1 MFGIQDSN
9 NQDSAAA
16 LFGSTPPVSPPP
28 ADPSIAPNA
37 PVGEPP
43 AAVAM
48 PAVSGAPA
56 VPESVEADEVE
67 KTAAALSGGTIIGH
81 PGGMASSSSA
91 PAAMAV
97 TDDLASIKQQALQKL
112 SPLLE
117 HLEQTPEEKF
127 KTTMMMLQ
135 ATDDHS
141 LVPQVYAAA
150 NAISDEKIR
159 AQALLD
165 VVNEINYFTHKDQ
178 AEPEN

>member
-1 MFGIQDSN
+1 MFGIQDSG

-16 LFGSTPPVSPPP
+16 LFGSTPPTSPPP
-28 ADPSIAPNA
+28 AATSIAPNA
-37 PVGEPP
+37 LAGEP
-43 AAVAM
+43 AAVVM
-48 PAVSGAPA
+48 PPVSGAPA
-56 VPESVEADEVE
+56 VPSSVEAADVE
-67 KTAAALSGGTIIGH
+67 KTAEALSGNSIIGH
-81 PGGMASSSSA
+81 PGGMASSSV
-91 PAAMAV
+91 P

-117 HLEQTPEEKF
+117 HLEQSPEEKF

-141 LVPQVYAAA
+141 LVQQVYAAA
-150 NAISDEKIR
+150 NAITDEKVR

-178 AEPEN
+178 ADHEN